1 MYNWISPVTGQSPDT
16 KGRVQVS
23 SRKILVVDDDPTMV
37 KLINVN
43 LKLNNYSVV
52 EATSGEQALNVL
64 AAETVDLIVLD
75 IMMPGVDGWEVLKR
89 IRSSRETEEM
99 PVILVTAKTQ
109 DSDVIRGWELGAD
122 EYVIKPFNP
131 LLLVEVIRMVL
142 DRSYEERL
150 ERRKKQKEKLEVLR
164 SLSQPKK
171 DSGS

>member
-1 MYNWISPVTGQSPDT
+1 VA
-16 KGRVQVS
+16 K
-23 SRKILVVDDDPTMV
+23 RKILVVDDDPTMV

-52 EATSGEQALNVL
+52 EATSGEQALEVVE
-64 AAETVDLIVLD
+64 AEGLDLVVLD

-89 IRSSRETEEM
+89 IRSNPETQEM

-131 LLLVEVIRMVL
+131 LLLVEVIKMVL
-142 DRSYEERL
+142 DRSYDERL

-164 SLSQPKK
+164 SLSRPRQEPA
-171 DSGS
+171 S

>member
-1 MYNWISPVTGQSPDT
+1 M
-16 KGRVQVS
+16 
-23 SRKILVVDDDPTMV
+23 VDDDPTMV

-52 EATSGEQALNVL
+52 EATSGEQALDVL

>member
-1 MYNWISPVTGQSPDT
+1 MNKT
-16 KGRVQVS
+16 
-23 SRKILVVDDDPTMV
+23 KILVVDDDPTMV

-43 LKLNNYSVV
+43 LKLNNYAVM
-52 EATSGEQALNVL
+52 EAVSGEQALEIVSKDPL
-64 AAETVDLIVLD
+64 DLVVLD
-75 IMMPGVDGWEVLKR
+75 IMMPGVDGWEVLRR
-89 IRSSRETEEM
+89 IRSDTGTEEL

-131 LLLVEVIRMVL
+131 LLLVEVIKMVL

-164 SLSQPKK
+164 SLSRSKLESAK
-171 DSGS
+171 

>member
-1 MYNWISPVTGQSPDT
+1 MD
-16 KGRVQVS
+16 R
-23 SRKILVVDDDPTMV
+23 RKILVVDDDSTMV

-43 LKLNNYSVV
+43 LKLNNYAVI
-52 EATSGEQALNVL
+52 EAISGEQALDIVSKEPL
-64 AAETVDLIVLD
+64 DLVVLD

-89 IRSSRETEEM
+89 IREDGDTEQL

-131 LLLVEVIRMVL
+131 LLLVEVIKMVL
-142 DRSYEERL
+142 DRSYVDRL

-164 SLSQPKK
+164 SLSRTRPESAK
-171 DSGS
+171 

>member
-1 MYNWISPVTGQSPDT
+1 MA
-16 KGRVQVS
+16 K
-23 SRKILVVDDDPTMV
+23 RKILVVDDDPTMV

-52 EATSGEQALNVL
+52 EATSGEQALDVL
-64 AAETVDLIVLD
+64 NSDPLDLVVLD

-89 IRSSRETEEM
+89 IRGNPETQEM

-131 LLLVEVIRMVL
+131 LLLVEVIKMVL
-142 DRSYEERL
+142 DRSYDERL
-150 ERRKKQKEKLEVLR
+150 ERRRKQKEKLEVLR
-164 SLSQPKK
+164 SLSRPRQEPAT
-171 DSGS
+171 

>member
-1 MYNWISPVTGQSPDT
+1 LS
-16 KGRVQVS
+16 K
-23 SRKILVVDDDPTMV
+23 RKILVVDDDPTMV

-52 EATSGEQALNVL
+52 EATSGEQALDVL
-64 AAETVDLIVLD
+64 GKEPLDLVVLD

-89 IRSSRETEEM
+89 IRGDNETREM

-131 LLLVEVIRMVL
+131 LLLVEVIKMVL
-142 DRSYEERL
+142 DRSYDERL

-164 SLSQPKK
+164 SLSRPRQEP
-171 DSGS
+171 SS

>member
-1 MYNWISPVTGQSPDT
+1 MA
-16 KGRVQVS
+16 K
-23 SRKILVVDDDPTMV
+23 RKILVVDDDPTMV

-52 EATSGEQALNVL
+52 EATSGEQALDVL
-64 AAETVDLIVLD
+64 ESDVLDLVVLD

-89 IRSSRETEEM
+89 IRGNTETQEM

-131 LLLVEVIRMVL
+131 LLLVEVIKMVL
-142 DRSYEERL
+142 DRSYDERL

-164 SLSQPKK
+164 SLSRPRQEPA
-171 DSGS
+171 S

>member
-1 MYNWISPVTGQSPDT
+1 LS
-16 KGRVQVS
+16 K
-23 SRKILVVDDDPTMV
+23 RKILVVDDDPTMV

-43 LKLNNYSVV
+43 LKLNNFAVI
-52 EATSGEQALNVL
+52 EATSGEQALDKL
-64 AAETVDLIVLD
+64 SGEKPDLVVLD
-75 IMMPGVDGWEVLKR
+75 IMMPGVDGWEVLSR
-89 IRSSRETEEM
+89 IRSNPDTEEM

-131 LLLVEVIRMVL
+131 LLLVEVIKMVL

-164 SLSQPKK
+164 SLSKPKAENPKK
-171 DSGS
+171 ILP

>member
-1 MYNWISPVTGQSPDT
+1 MA
-16 KGRVQVS
+16 K
-23 SRKILVVDDDPTMV
+23 RKILVVDDDPTMV

-52 EATSGEQALNVL
+52 EATSGEQALEVVE
-64 AAETVDLIVLD
+64 AEGLDLVVLD

-89 IRSSRETEEM
+89 IRSNPETKEM

-131 LLLVEVIRMVL
+131 LLLVEVIKMVL

-164 SLSQPKK
+164 SLSRPRQEPA
-171 DSGS
+171 S

>member
-1 MYNWISPVTGQSPDT
+1 M
-16 KGRVQVS
+16 QVS

-43 LKLNNYSVV
+43 LKLNNYSVM
-52 EATSGEQALNVL
+52 EATSGEQALDVL
-64 AAETVDLIVLD
+64 AAETIDLVVLD

-89 IRSSRETEEM
+89 IRSSRETGEM

-131 LLLVEVIRMVL
+131 LLLVEVIKMVL
-142 DRSYEERL
+142 DRSDEDRL

-171 DSGS
+171 D

>member
-1 MYNWISPVTGQSPDT
+1 M
-16 KGRVQVS
+16 VS
-23 SRKILVVDDDPTMV
+23 NRNILVVDDDPTMV

-52 EATSGEQALNVL
+52 EATSGEQALDIL
-64 AAETVDLIVLD
+64 ASEQLDLVVLD

-89 IRSSRETEEM
+89 IRAGGDTEEL

-131 LLLVEVIRMVL
+131 LLLVEVIKMVL
-142 DRSYEERL
+142 DRSYEDRL
-150 ERRKKQKEKLEVLR
+150 ERRRKQKEKLEVLR
-164 SLSQPKK
+164 SLSRPKA
-171 DSGS
+171 DPVG

>member
-1 MYNWISPVTGQSPDT
+1 M
-16 KGRVQVS
+16 
-23 SRKILVVDDDPTMV
+23 DDDPTMV

-43 LKLNNYSVV
+43 LKLNNYSVM
-52 EATSGEQALNVL
+52 EATSGEQALDVL
-64 AAETVDLIVLD
+64 AAETIDLVVLD

-89 IRSSRETEEM
+89 IRSSRETGEM

-131 LLLVEVIRMVL
+131 LLLVEVIKMVL
-142 DRSYEERL
+142 DRSYEDRL

-171 DSGS
+171 D

>member
-1 MYNWISPVTGQSPDT
+1 MRGPGVN
-16 KGRVQVS
+16 K
-23 SRKILVVDDDPTMV
+23 RKILVVDDDTTMV

-43 LKLNNYSVV
+43 LKLNNYAVI
-52 EATSGEQALNVL
+52 EAVSGEQALDIVSKEPL
-64 AAETVDLIVLD
+64 DLVVLD
-75 IMMPGVDGWEVLKR
+75 IMMPGVDGWEVLSR
-89 IRSSRETEEM
+89 IRLDPDTEEL

-142 DRSYEERL
+142 DRSYEDRL

-164 SLSQPKK
+164 SLSRTRPESTK
-171 DSGS
+171 

>member
-1 MYNWISPVTGQSPDT
+1 MA
-16 KGRVQVS
+16 K
-23 SRKILVVDDDPTMV
+23 RKILVVDDDPTMV

-52 EATSGEQALNVL
+52 EATSGEQALDVL
-64 AAETVDLIVLD
+64 VNEPLDLVVLD
-75 IMMPGVDGWEVLKR
+75 IMMPGVDGWEVLRR
-89 IRSSRETEEM
+89 IRSGKETEEL

-131 LLLVEVIRMVL
+131 LLLVEVIKMVL

-164 SLSQPKK
+164 SLSRPRQEP
-171 DSGS
+171 SS